1 MDLRELRSRSYL
13 NPQTSSK
20 DIRDRSLHSREMT
33 GLKEY
38 EMKSGKKLDDEIDR
52 IQRKIQ

>member
-1 MDLRELRSRSYL
+1 MDMRDMRSRSFL
-13 NPQTSSK
+13 APQTTVK
-20 DIRDRSLHSREMT
+20 DFRDRSLHSRDLT
-33 GLKEY
+33 GTKDY

>member
-1 MDLRELRSRSYL
+1 MRDMRSRSFL
-13 NPQTSSK
+13 APQTTVK
-20 DIRDRSLHSREMT
+20 DFRDRSLHSRDLT
-33 GLKEY
+33 GTKDY